1 MISEFFAS
9 IPAWLYALI
18 IFSLRVGDMSLDTL
32 RVLFVVRGK
41 KTISWILGFF
51 QSLLFVIAITSVL
64 TQLDN
69 IMNVIGYAAGFA
81 TGNVLGMMIE
91 ERLAVGHIQL
101 TIMSATRGAAICDAL
116 RIAGFGV
123 TEIPG
128 RGKNGTVSVILTNV
142 YRKDVD
148 RLETVI
154 LETDPEAFVT
164 REDVRP
170 MRRGFWRA

>member
-1 MISEFFAS
+1 
-9 IPAWLYALI
+9 
-18 IFSLRVGDMSLDTL
+18 MSLDTL

-51 QSLLFVIAITSVL
+51 QSMLFVIAITSVL

-69 IMNVIGYAAGFA
+69 VLNVIGYAAGFA

-101 TIMSATRGAAICDAL
+101 TIMSATRGAAISDAL
-116 RIAGFGV
+116 RIAGFGA
-123 TEIPG
+123 TEMAG
-128 RGKNGTVSVILTNV
+128 RGKNGTVSVILTSV
-142 YRKDVD
+142 FRKDVD

>member
-1 MISEFFAS
+1 MNFAVLS
-9 IPAWLYALI
+9 SPEAWLFALL
-18 IFSLRVGDMSLDTL
+18 IFALRVGDMSLDTL

-41 KTISWILGFF
+41 KGIAWILGFF

-64 TQLDN
+64 AHLDN
-69 IMNVIGYAAGFA
+69 PLNVIGYAAGFA
-81 TGNVLGMMIE
+81 TGNVLGMIIE

-101 TIMSATRGAAICDAL
+101 TIISMNRGAAVCEAL

-128 RGKNGTVSVILTNV
+128 RGKNGTVSVILTSV
-142 YRKDVD
+142 FRKDVD
-148 RLETVI
+148 RLETII